1 MRLLIIAI
9 VCVVVIGCSDAPER
23 DAFSAA
29 ELLSVIRATFVEN
42 PPGLFEACGPRD
54 SRCPLTDR
62 LRQRLTGL
70 NSSLCR
76 CDSKS
81 PTLGYTPVEGEDSVS
96 VTLFWGDLNIRLH
109 VKRTADG
116 LRVDD
121 VTCRG
126 PVYAGRVDSP
136 GKVLSGGVPT
146 KPASSIY
153 RTPPVDCLGEE

>member
-1 MRLLIIAI
+1 MRLLVIAI
-9 VCVVVIGCSDAPER
+9 VCVVVVGCSDSPQRE
-23 DAFSAA
+23 AFSAA
-29 ELLSVIRATFVEN
+29 ELLSVIQATFVED
-42 PPGLFEACGPRD
+42 PPGFFEACGPRE

-62 LRQRLTGL
+62 LRQRLTEL

-96 VTLFWGDLNIRLH
+96 VTLFRGDLNIRLH

-121 VTCRG
+121 LTCRG
-126 PVYAGRVDSP
+126 PVYAGQV
-136 GKVLSGGVPT
+136 GAQQKVLSGAVPT

-153 RTPPVDCLGEE
+153 RTPPVDCLGQE